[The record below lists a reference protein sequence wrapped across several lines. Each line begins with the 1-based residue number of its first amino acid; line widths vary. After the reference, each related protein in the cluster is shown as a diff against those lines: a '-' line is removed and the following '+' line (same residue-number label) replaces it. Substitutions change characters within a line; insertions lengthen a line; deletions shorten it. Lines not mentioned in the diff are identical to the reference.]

1 MRLKKLLCLG
11 CAVFFAGC
19 NNNPVSDNGSNN
31 NTNTPFAVFKS
42 DRVSRAVVIE
52 NDSRISSQANSINQ
66 FSVKMFSELSKDAKG
81 DENLFFSPYSIT
93 VALGMANAG
102 ARGETDIQIRK
113 ALQVNLEGED
123 FHAGIN
129 GLDQSLQS
137 HSQATENLELNIVNS
152 IWSQKDMMLQVN
164 FLDILSKH
172 YNAGINILD
181 FERDPES
188 CRVIINDWVSEQ
200 THDRIKDLLPQG
212 AIKIGT
218 KLVLTNAIYFL
229 ADWLIKFADTLT
241 DNQTF
246 TRLDGS
252 EITVPMMNLRD
263 KPVKLLYHN
272 SGKCRILEL
281 PYKGNRLAMDLILPD
296 SGTYNNF
303 EQNLSVEI
311 VSELVNGLDSV
322 GLVTVRIP
330 RFEFTTASIS
340 LVDAFKNLGMTAPF
354 SPSADFS
361 GISHGSLAIS
371 DIIHKAFV
379 KVDEKGTEAAA
390 ATAVIIGRV
399 SDPAPPP
406 EQFVANRPFIFFIRD
421 TMTGAILFMGRILDP
436 LVKE

>member
-1 MRLKKLLCLG
+1 L
-11 CAVFFAGC
+11 
-19 NNNPVSDNGSNN
+19 
-31 NTNTPFAVFKS
+31 
-42 DRVSRAVVIE
+42 
-52 NDSRISSQANSINQ
+52 
-66 FSVKMFSELSKDAKG
+66 
-81 DENLFFSPYSIT
+81 
-93 VALGMANAG
+93 
-102 ARGETDIQIRK
+102 
-113 ALQVNLEGED
+113 
-123 FHAGIN
+123 
-129 GLDQSLQS
+129 
-137 HSQATENLELNIVNS
+137 
-152 IWSQKDMMLQVN
+152 
-164 FLDILSKH
+164 
-172 YNAGINILD
+172 
-181 FERDPES
+181 
-188 CRVIINDWVSEQ
+188 IINDWVSEQ
-200 THDRIKDLLPQG
+200 THDRIKDLLPEG
-212 AIKIGT
+212 SIT
-218 KLVLTNAIYFL
+218 VDTRLVLTNAIYFL
-229 ADWLIKFADTLT
+229 ADWLIKFPDTLT
-241 DNQTF
+241 DNQSF

-252 EITVPMMNLRD
+252 LVTVPMMNLRSN
-263 KPVKLLYHN
+263 PVKLLYYDAGN
-272 SGKCRILEL
+272 CRIIEL
-281 PYKGNRLAMDLILPD
+281 PYKGNRLVMNLILPD

-303 EQNLSVEI
+303 EQNLSAEI
-311 VSELVNGLDSV
+311 ISELINGLDSM

>member
-1 MRLKKLLCLG
+1 
-11 CAVFFAGC
+11 
-19 NNNPVSDNGSNN
+19 
-31 NTNTPFAVFKS
+31 
-42 DRVSRAVVIE
+42 
-52 NDSRISSQANSINQ
+52 
-66 FSVKMFSELSKDAKG
+66 
-81 DENLFFSPYSIT
+81 
-93 VALGMANAG
+93 
-102 ARGETDIQIRK
+102 
-113 ALQVNLEGED
+113 
-123 FHAGIN
+123 
-129 GLDQSLQS
+129 
-137 HSQATENLELNIVNS
+137 
-152 IWSQKDMMLQVN
+152 MLQVN
-164 FLDILSKH
+164 FLDLLSRH
-172 YNAGINILD
+172 YDAGINIVD
-181 FERDPES
+181 FVGEPDA
-188 CRVIINDWVSEQ
+188 CRLIINDWVSGQ
-200 THDRIKDLLPQG
+200 THDRIKDLLPEG
-212 AIKIGT
+212 SIT
-218 KLVLTNAIYFL
+218 VDTRLVLTNAIYFL
-229 ADWLIKFADTLT
+229 ADWLIKFPDTLT
-241 DNQTF
+241 DNQSF

-252 EITVPMMNLRD
+252 QVTVPMMNLRSN
-263 KPVKLLYHN
+263 PVKLLYYDAGN
-272 SGKCRILEL
+272 CRIIEL
-281 PYKGNRLAMDLILPD
+281 PYKGNRLVMNLILPD

-303 EQNLSVEI
+303 EQNLSAEI
-311 VSELVNGLDSV
+311 ISELINGLDSM